1 MKTKF
6 RKIAA
11 LTLSLV
17 LICALAA
24 TVFAASDGWGDHYQG
39 IYIDMVGE
47 VNRYDASGE
56 VFVDYIYGAS
66 RLEIDM
72 TYTYYPM
79 PAGSLARTE
88 SYSDY
93 ETYNSISTAG
103 ALRDFSTTVDLHGSC
118 HSMIAVTYHF
128 NAEFPYSIGRFES
141 APYSIEY

>member
-1 MKTKF
+1 MKKSA
-6 RKIAA
+6 RKTLSLA
-11 LTLSLV
+11 LSLV

-24 TVFAASDGWGDHYQG
+24 TIFAASDGWGDHYQG

-72 TYTYYPM
+72 TYTYYPK
-79 PAGSLARTE
+79 PAGSPAATLVH
-88 SYSDY
+88 SDY
-93 ETYNSISTAG
+93 ETSNNFSSAG
-103 ALRDFSTTVDLHGSC
+103 AMRELSTTVDLKGSC

>member
-1 MKTKF
+1 MKKSARRTLSL
-6 RKIAA
+6 A
-11 LTLSLV
+11 LSLV

-47 VNRYDASGE
+47 VNRSDATGE
-56 VFVDYIYGAS
+56 VSVDYIRGAS

-79 PAGSLARTE
+79 PAGSPAATLVH
-88 SYSDY
+88 SDY
-93 ETYNSISTAG
+93 ETSNNFSITG
-103 ALRDFSTTVDLHGSC
+103 AMREFSTTVDLNGSC
-118 HSMIAVTYHF
+118 FSMIAVTYHF
-128 NAEFPYSIGRFES
+128 NAEFPYVSGRFES